1 MIDHSRNKSRHSFF
15 IMVLIMLLSNFLMAS
30 PVVEDICLTDTI
42 PPPPDVP
49 GIVSGPTQACQ
60 GETMVY
66 SADIPIGCETQWF
79 IDGILQNTSA
89 DTLEV
94 YWYESGIFI
103 ISIEFTCDT
112 TGNTT
117 SFLSVQVVGPPDAP
131 APIEG
136 DTAACNLTES
146 TYSTM
151 IMEGSWCQWKVD
163 GLVQDT
169 DSTILIYY
177 WTEPGLHIVEVSA
190 VNDCGLS
197 EPVFQYVSVNEWPL
211 VELGN
216 DTTILAGQSLVLDA
230 GNPGCSYL
238 WSTGETTQVITVSTT
253 GNYQVEVSNACG
265 SVEDSLFLEVVV
277 GMDETRVDEINIRIS
292 GDQVIIN
299 LAGVQIEQIEIWD
312 LAGRLLTRLPFKSTY
327 FLPDKGTFLIR
338 VITYDHRVFGTLV
351 TK

>member
-1 MIDHSRNKSRHSFF
+1 
-15 IMVLIMLLSNFLMAS
+15 MVMLLSNFLMAS
-30 PVVEDICLTDTI
+30 PVVENIYLTDTI
-42 PPPPDVP
+42 PPPRDVP
-49 GIVSGPTQACQ
+49 GIVSGPTQACI

-66 SADIPIGCETQWF
+66 TADIPIGCETQWF
-79 IDGILQNTSA
+79 INGNLQNTSA

-103 ISIEFTCDT
+103 ISIELTCDT
-112 TGNTT
+112 TGNAT

-131 APIEG
+131 ATIEG

-146 TYSTM
+146 NYSTV

-169 DSTILIYY
+169 DSTILVYY
-177 WTEPGLHIVEVSA
+177 WTEPGLHVVEVSA
-190 VNDCGLS
+190 VNNCGVS
-197 EPVFQYVSVNEWPL
+197 EPAFQNVTVNEWPL

-265 SVEDSLFLEVVV
+265 SVEDSLFVDVVV

-292 GDQVIIN
+292 DDQVIIN
-299 LAGVQIEQIEIWD
+299 PASVQIEQIEIWD
-312 LAGRLLTRLPFKSTY
+312 LAGRLLTRLPFKPTY
-327 FLPDKGTFLIR
+327 FLPAKGTFLIR
-338 VITYDHRVFGTLV
+338 VITYDHRVFDTIV
-351 TK
+351 IK